1 MLVREQ
7 LRWGVM
13 ITTTS
18 SATTGEQRDQAAGE
32 VIGMLLAMAA
42 ALKRKVMIHVY
53 TDGGVYGG
61 STTNEVNG
69 VDKYIW
75 QGDSE
80 ARSAAFVLVYD
91 PQNRPDLDFKQ
102 MGAYK
107 SADGGT
113 VDLNP
118 ERHARISS
126 DPRAQAAQ
134 WLPTGWLGKE
144 GNKISHG

>member
-1 MLVREQ
+1 
-7 LRWGVM
+7 M
-13 ITTTS
+13 ILKGYAGAGTITMGGYDYHDS

-61 STTNEVNG
+61 SSTNEVNG
-69 VDKYIW
+69 VDKYVW

-91 PQNRPDLDFKQ
+91 PQNRPDLVFKQ

-107 SADGGT
+107 SADGG
-113 VDLNP
+113 
-118 ERHARISS
+118 
-126 DPRAQAAQ
+126 
-134 WLPTGWLGKE
+134 
-144 GNKISHG
+144 HGRFESGAPCAYQ